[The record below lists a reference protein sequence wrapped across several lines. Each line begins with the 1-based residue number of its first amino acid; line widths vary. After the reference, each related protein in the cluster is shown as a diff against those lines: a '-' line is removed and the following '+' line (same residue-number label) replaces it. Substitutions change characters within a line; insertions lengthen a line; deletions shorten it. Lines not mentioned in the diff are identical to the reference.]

1 MEFAS
6 YQQAKIAI
14 NKFDGAMTKGQS
26 SRHSPTIS
34 VLICVGQ
41 TISIRLLAPV
51 VQRGPPSQGRGG
63 GAAPGGN
70 LLARISGGA
79 PGPAAN
85 NNNAPRGAM
94 RGGRGGPRG
103 A

>member
-14 NKFDGAMTKGQS
+14 NKFDGAMTRGAY
-26 SRHSPTIS
+26 TIHTYDRY
-34 VLICVGQ
+34 LTIGQ
-41 TISIRLLAPV
+41 TISIKLLPPV
-51 VQRGPPSQGRGG
+51 VQRGPAGRPQGQGQV
-63 GAAPGGN
+63 APGGN
-70 LLARISGGA
+70 LLARISGGGGGA
-79 PGPAAN
+79 P
-85 NNNAPRGAM
+85 NAPNGPRGGM